1 MAWQLPHAVVAGGG
15 GGIVVVGGAT
25 AKASAMAWT
34 SAAVKVLVAYGVVYI
49 RDRIADAA
57 TPLLAEVARGP

>member
-1 MAWQLPHAVVAGGG
+1 V
-15 GGIVVVGGAT
+15 VVVGGVVVVGVAVT
-25 AKASAMAWT
+25 ARASAMAWT

-57 TPLLAEVARGP
+57 TPLLAEVARGPWQVAQLAA